1 MPKKRAAA
9 ASKSSAKNKSGGK
22 GGKAKAGT
30 SSTTR
35 NTRNRKT
42 PTPPPPPPPP
52 IDDSTSEFEEDEIV
66 AGSSEDEDLVDDNAV
81 ITDSEDDSMDVE
93 GESAAVEREMREDDL
108 DAQGPGFGRGA
119 VESNSDDEEEDE
131 EIMGPTHF
139 TGAELRSAR
148 PPHSEDEDED
158 EDDDSSQ
165 EDLTE
170 EEEPKQKGRKGASTP
185 ASKRFPVDLY
195 GPVTPPS
202 PFEAPLERLGL
213 ADADEDEQEE
223 EEARQRMEKR
233 RKRRKPGIVYLS
245 CIPPGYNVSQTTM
258 FFTQFGQ
265 VGRVFLQP
273 ANKDKSSKSHGGLNK
288 DKRVLRFTEGWIEFM
303 SKRLAKEVAQR
314 VNNTAVGGSKRSKA
328 HDALWNIKYLPR
340 FKWSH
345 LTERLAYEKAVHQQK
360 MRNEI
365 SQAKREAEF
374 FKSNV
379 EKAKRNKKSK
389 KSNATS
395 AAEGSETRKYAFRQ
409 KETDEEIRSKKQ
421 QESGA
426 NARKQGKKSKK
437 NPGEDCSPPAAKQ
450 PRIDGAATAAASAEM
465 PKASKSRSKRKRSGD
480 RSALL
485 SSVFV

>member
-1 MPKKRAAA
+1 MEKRR
-9 ASKSSAKNKSGGK
+9 KRR
-22 GGKAKAGT
+22 KA
-30 SSTTR
+30 
-35 NTRNRKT
+35 
-42 PTPPPPPPPP
+42 
-52 IDDSTSEFEEDEIV
+52 
-66 AGSSEDEDLVDDNAV
+66 
-81 ITDSEDDSMDVE
+81 
-93 GESAAVEREMREDDL
+93 
-108 DAQGPGFGRGA
+108 
-119 VESNSDDEEEDE
+119 
-131 EIMGPTHF
+131 
-139 TGAELRSAR
+139 
-148 PPHSEDEDED
+148 
-158 EDDDSSQ
+158 
-165 EDLTE
+165 
-170 EEEPKQKGRKGASTP
+170 
-185 ASKRFPVDLY
+185 KRFPVDLY

-374 FKSNV
+374 FQSNV
-379 EKAKRNKKSK
+379 KKAKKN
-389 KSNATS
+389 NAT

-421 QESGA
+421 HESSA

-437 NPGEDCSPPAAKQ
+437 NSGEDYS
-450 PRIDGAATAAASAEM
+450 
-465 PKASKSRSKRKRSGD
+465 
-480 RSALL
+480 
-485 SSVFV
+485 FW